1 MTLITFNLQLEKKK
15 QGNSRVWEDMVYLGD
30 FSTSVCFYW
39 LSVILYLVTALVLLV
54 LRQRK
59 ELRWQFYLC
68 VGQAVEV
75 INIQLDPTWKE
86 QRNKHTLYETNLL
99 YTLGTVLWE
108 KNHSRRKKDIV
119 K

>member
-1 MTLITFNLQLEKKK
+1 M
-15 QGNSRVWEDMVYLGD
+15 WEDMVYLGD

-39 LSVILYLVTALVLLV
+39 LSVILYLVTALVLLL

-59 ELRWQFYLC
+59 ELCWQFYLR

-86 QRNKHTLYETNLL
+86 QRNKCSLYETNLL
-99 YTLGTVLWE
+99 YTLATVLWE
-108 KNHSRRKKDIV
+108 KNLHSRRKKDIV